1 MTAVQPIQM
10 TTPLGQG
17 PSTWAR
23 TTQLADLE
31 WGMPRKKV
39 LAHFPLTKVYPSYE
53 GRNPRGEPVT
63 VRESVALPS
72 TPSPIPELA
81 VFATVTFNDDDK
93 LDSILLKSAYPRPAE
108 ATDQILLQAANKL
121 MAALDAAALTSLPKQ
136 AVSWTRKHTHVK
148 FEVDAEGFTFELTPS

>member
-1 MTAVQPIQM
+1 M

-39 LAHFPLTKVYPSYE
+39 LAHFPSAKVYPKYE
-53 GRNPRGEPVT
+53 GRNPRTGEPVT

-72 TPSPIPELA
+72 TPSPTPELA
-81 VFATVTFNDDDK
+81 VFATVTFNEEDH
-93 LDSILLKSAYPRPAE
+93 LDSITVKSAYPRPAE
-108 ATDQILLQAANKL
+108 ATDQILLAAANKI
-121 MAALDAAALTSLPKQ
+121 MAALDAAALTALPKQ
-136 AVSWTRKHTHVK
+136 AVSWKRKHTHVV
-148 FEVDAEGFTFELTPS
+148 FDLDSECFWFELTPT